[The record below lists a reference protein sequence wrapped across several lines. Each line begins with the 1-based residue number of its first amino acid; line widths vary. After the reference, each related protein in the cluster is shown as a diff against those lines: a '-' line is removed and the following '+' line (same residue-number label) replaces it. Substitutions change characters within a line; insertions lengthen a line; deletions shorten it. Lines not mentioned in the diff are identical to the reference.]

1 MSLTSRRSL
10 QSLFLATLLLLLSEW
25 ALASAGKVLFV
36 SGPVSVER
44 NGTRA
49 LNKGD
54 AIEVGDVIVTGE
66 KARAQI
72 LMADGAKIALRSG
85 TRFRIDEFTMP
96 PAVTAPAQATVVN
109 ANGKSVAS
117 LLKGGFRTQTGTI
130 GRTDRAAYEVRTP
143 IGTLGIRGTD
153 YTAVFCVGD
162 CSDAPG
168 LQPGEVI
175 RDGLYLGV
183 TEGAIGFVGGDR
195 QIELKAGEYAFIPL
209 SGARPEPLQAPPA
222 FLEED
227 GAGPLTIGASG
238 GGEGGKRAASSA
250 ASVEMGDFNERRSP
264 SDTSKGEPGEETS
277 TGPDVEQPVT
287 GTGPNGRPVDV
298 TDGSLPSPRQNL
310 SFSIGSA
317 GPTPGFDASLR
328 TLEADVAPDAAGNL
342 VAFGGPLESGGSAA
356 PVVYTIG
363 SSVNTDTGS
372 NAATGLRWG
381 RWNTG
386 TASVTTPTSTV
397 NQSLANQSWHW
408 IVGAS
413 SELDVVLPIGGTVTY
428 TPVGNTQPT
437 DTLGNVGALRGA
449 FLSADF
455 TNRSVTSTLT
465 LDINQVNWFA
475 TGTAPLTANSNVFS
489 ANFSNVTVGGVVTG
503 SGSFSGFF
511 EQGASLAGQAP
522 DAVGLSYTLAEPT
535 ASLGIVSGVI
545 AFAQGAGQPP
555 GPPPAPRR
563 DITFAVG
570 QLGNA
575 NGVDA
580 AASNQTPPLLTDAT
594 GNVTQFVAPLTRT
607 GATGTLALGT
617 STNVNT
623 GSNAAIALQW
633 GRWQGGAANITPPA
647 PGQPFTQ
654 QLAGQSLHWL
664 VGPAYS
670 AAPVLPQTGTA
681 SYVLVGNTN
690 PTDTRAN
697 VGTLGSA
704 SFSAD
709 FTNRTVASALTLNID
724 GRDWFASGNGT
735 FAAGSNQFGGNYA
748 NVQIGGLITGGGSL
762 SGFFV
767 VPGFGGAVTA
777 GAGLSYNLADSL
789 FQLGVVS
796 GVLAFQQGT
805 GQPVGPPALQR
816 RDIAFSVLNLSQ
828 GPPTQFALANPAG
841 FYAVDAAFDLTRLT
855 GVYVLDPPEAAT
867 YDIGTATV
875 AESAADAVTMLRW
888 GRWSGGN
895 MAVTTLTSG
904 QTFTESLAQQSL
916 HWIESANAP
925 NPPTLPAS
933 GTAIYTFVGG
943 TRPTDTL
950 GNVGT
955 LNSASFDAD
964 FTNQLVNA
972 ALDLTVNNNNWVVA
986 GTGTIGAQVGLAPHQ
1001 FSGALSGV
1009 INPTGFAANGS
1020 FVGFFSQPGGTVA
1033 GVPGGAA
1040 LTYQLSEGQQLVAP
1054 VTGAVV
1060 FRGP

>member
-10 QSLFLATLLLLLSEW
+10 QSLFFATLLLLSEL
-25 ALASAGKVLFV
+25 ALAAAGKVLFV

-44 NGTRA
+44 GGTRA

-54 AIEVGDVIVTGE
+54 AIEVGDVIVTGD
-66 KARAQI
+66 KARAQL

-85 TRFRIDEFTMP
+85 TRFRIDQFTLP
-96 PAVTAPAQATVVN
+96 PTVTAPAQATVVN

-117 LLKGGFRTQTGTI
+117 LLKGGFRTQTGII

-162 CSDAPG
+162 CTDAPG
-168 LQPGEVI
+168 LQAGEVI

-183 TEGAIGFVGGDR
+183 TEGGIGFVGGGR
-195 QIELKAGEYAFIPL
+195 QIDVTAGQYAFIPL

-222 FLEED
+222 FLKED

-238 GGEGGKRAASSA
+238 GAEGGKRDASSA
-250 ASVEMGDFNERRSP
+250 ASVEMGDFSDRRGP
-264 SDTSKGEPGEETS
+264 SDTSKGEQGEDTS

-287 GTGPNGRPVDV
+287 GTGPSGRPVDI
-298 TDGSLPSPRQNL
+298 TDGSLPTPRQNL
-310 SFSIGSA
+310 SFSIGGA
-317 GPTPGFDASLR
+317 GQTPGFDSSQR
-328 TLEADVAPDAAGNL
+328 GLELGIATDAAGNL
-342 VAFGGPLESGGSAA
+342 IAFGGAFEAAGGTTPATY
-356 PVVYTIG
+356 VIG
-363 SSVNTDTGS
+363 TGANTDTGT

-381 RWNTG
+381 RWSTG
-386 TASVTTPTSTV
+386 SAAVTTPGTTI
-397 NQSLANQSWHW
+397 NQSLAAQSWHW
-408 IVGAS
+408 IVGVS
-413 SELDVVLPIGGTVTY
+413 SELDVVLPIAGTVTY

-437 DTLGNVGALRGA
+437 DTLGNVGALRAA

-475 TGTAPLTANSNVFS
+475 TGTAPLTANSNLFS
-489 ANFSNVTVGGVVTG
+489 ANFGTVTVGGVMSG

-511 EQGASLAGQAP
+511 EPGTSLPGQPP
-522 DAVGLSYTLAEPT
+522 DGVGLAYTLAEPT

-545 AFAQGAGQPP
+545 ALAQGAGQPP
-555 GPPPAPRR
+555 VPPPAPRR
-563 DITFAVG
+563 DVTFAVG

-580 AASNQTPPLLTDAT
+580 AAANVTPPLLTDAG
-594 GNVTQFVAPLTRT
+594 GNLTQFIAPLTRM

-617 STNVNT
+617 STNVN
-623 GSNAAIALQW
+623 GGFNAATAIQW

-647 PGQPFTQ
+647 PAQPFTQ

-664 VGPAYS
+664 VGPAYGT
-670 AAPVLPQTGTA
+670 APALPQTGTA
-681 SYVLVGNTN
+681 TYVLVGGTN

-697 VGTLGSA
+697 VGALGNA

-709 FTNRTVASALTLNID
+709 FTNRTVTSALLLSID

-735 FAAGSNQFGGNYA
+735 FAAGSNQFGGNYT
-748 NVQIGGLITGGGSL
+748 NVQIGGLIPGGGTL

-767 VPGFGGAVTA
+767 VPGFGGATTA
-777 GAGLSYNLADSL
+777 GAGLGYNLADSL
-789 FQLGVVS
+789 SQLGVVS
-796 GVLAFQQGT
+796 GVAAFQQGA
-805 GQPVGPPALQR
+805 GQPLGPPPLQR
-816 RDIAFSVLNLSQ
+816 RDIAFSALQLPQS
-828 GPPTQFALANPAG
+828 PPTSFTIGTPAG
-841 FYAVDAAFDLTRLT
+841 FYALDANFDLTRFT
-855 GVYVLDPPEAAT
+855 GILVLGPPEAAT

-895 MAVTTLTSG
+895 IGITTLTTG
-904 QTFTESLAQQSL
+904 QTFTQDLAQQSL
-916 HWIESANAP
+916 HWIQTGNAP
-925 NPPTLPAS
+925 NPPTLPTS
-933 GTAIYTFVGG
+933 GTAIYSFVGA
-943 TRPTDTL
+943 TSPTDTL

-955 LNSASFDAD
+955 LNSAAFDAD

-972 ALDLTVNNNNWVVA
+972 ALDLTVNSNNWVLA
-986 GTGTIGAQVGLAPHQ
+986 GQGSIGGQAGLAAHQ
-1001 FSGALSGV
+1001 FSGTLTGV
-1009 INPTGFAANGS
+1009 INPVGLAADGS
-1020 FVGFFSQPGGTVA
+1020 FIGFFSQPGGTVP

-1040 LTYQLSEGQQLVAP
+1040 LTYQLLERTQVVAP